1 MRSTGWMSRRHENFG
16 EPLGAALVRDGVDD
30 VVAALR
36 TFALVDREM
45 IVDERDASVT
55 TDAIRPHQLVREVAA
70 LRENTAA
77 GTTVYRKPSVALPPN
92 SVLKTSSDP
101 ERRRIVAK
109 AKKRSLSSQH
119 QRTCGVRRKAPSN
132 YRFEVR
138 TKTPD

>member
-1 MRSTGWMSRRHENFG
+1 
-16 EPLGAALVRDGVDD
+16 LGAALVRDGVDD

-36 TFALVDREM
+36 TFALVDRAM

-70 LRENTAA
+70 PRENTAA

-101 ERRRIVAK
+101 ERRKTSSDPERRRIVAK

-119 QRTCGVRRKAPSN
+119 QRTCGVRCKAPSN

-138 TKTPD
+138 TKTLD